1 MSTSHT
7 PSDDHPEGDPS
18 QEPGQVTTV
27 PTSAT
32 PKAKMSKRKKAK
44 ISRGIQ
50 YAILIIIAL
59 VIAISADWK
68 TFIEAFGRFDIAAGM
83 FPEVLTMALK
93 NTVIFTILGF
103 ALGLVIAIIVA
114 LMRLSSVG
122 IYRWLALIYIE
133 FFRGLPALV
142 VFLVMG
148 FGLPAAFQDLKLPP
162 LVTIMIALG
171 LVSSAYMAETIRA
184 GIQAVPKGQ
193 IEAARSL
200 GMSSSRAM
208 ITIVMPQAMRIILP
222 PLTNELILL
231 TKDSSLAYI
240 LGSTVDG
247 RELAALGRAEIVNT
261 ANLTPFLV
269 IAFAYLI
276 ITVPLSYLSRVL
288 ERKFGSADSGV
299 K

>member
-1 MSTSHT
+1 MSV
-7 PSDDHPEGDPS
+7 PSASEDGRPTGPAV
-18 QEPGQVTTV
+18 PVATT
-27 PTSAT
+27 T
-32 PKAKMSKRKKAK
+32 PKAKMSKRQKAK
-44 ISRGIQ
+44 LSRGIQ
-50 YAILIIIAL
+50 YAILV
-59 VIAISADWK
+59 VIAILIVIFADWPK
-68 TFIEAFGRFDIAAGM
+68 LIDTFGRADIATGM
-83 FPEVLTMALK
+83 FPDVITMALK
-93 NTVIFTILGF
+93 NTVVYTFLGF
-103 ALGLVIAIIVA
+103 ALGLVIALVVA

-122 IYRWLALIYIE
+122 VYRWLATIYIE

-142 VFLVMG
+142 VFLVLG
-148 FGLPAAFQDLKLPP
+148 FGLPVAFDNFNLPQ
-162 LVTIMIALG
+162 LVIIMIALG

-208 ITIVMPQAMRIILP
+208 FTIVLPQAMRIILP

-231 TKDSSLAYI
+231 AKDSSLAYI
-240 LGSTVDG
+240 LGSSVDG

-261 ANLTPFLV
+261 ANLTPFIV
-269 IAFAYLI
+269 IALCYLI

-288 ERKFGSADSGV
+288 EKKYGSADSGV

>member
-1 MSTSHT
+1 MSPT
-7 PSDDHPEGDPS
+7 PATGGNGPTGPA
-18 QEPGQVTTV
+18 V
-27 PTSAT
+27 PLATAT
-32 PKAKMSKRKKAK
+32 PKAKMSKRQKAK
-44 ISRGIQ
+44 LSRGIQ
-50 YAILIIIAL
+50 YAILILIAVVIAL
-59 VIAISADWK
+59 VADWP
-68 TFIEAFGRFDIAAGM
+68 TLIDSFGRIDIAVGM
-83 FPEVLTMALK
+83 FPEVITGALK
-93 NTVIFTILGF
+93 NTVIFTALGF
-103 ALGLVIAIIVA
+103 VLGLAIALVVA

-122 IYRWLALIYIE
+122 VYRWLATIYIE

-148 FGLPAAFQDLKLPP
+148 FGLPVAFPGFLLPQ
-162 LVTIMIALG
+162 LVIIMIALG

-193 IEAARSL
+193 VEAARSL

-208 ITIVMPQAMRIILP
+208 ITIVLPQAMRIILP

-240 LGSTVDG
+240 LGSSVDG

-261 ANLTPFLV
+261 ANLTPFIV
-269 IAFAYLI
+269 IALCYLI
-276 ITVPLSYLSRVL
+276 ITIPLSYLSRVL
-288 ERKFGSADSGV
+288 ERKYGSAEPGA

>member
-1 MSTSHT
+1 
-7 PSDDHPEGDPS
+7 
-18 QEPGQVTTV
+18 
-27 PTSAT
+27 
-32 PKAKMSKRKKAK
+32 MSKRQKAK
-44 ISRGIQ
+44 LSRGIQ
-50 YAILIIIAL
+50 YAILILIAV
-59 VIAISADWK
+59 VIAFVADWP
-68 TFIEAFGRFDIAAGM
+68 TLIDSFGRVDIAIGM
-83 FPEVLTMALK
+83 FPGVITGALK
-93 NTVIFTILGF
+93 NTVIFTALGF
-103 ALGLVIAIIVA
+103 VLGLAIALVVA

-122 IYRWLALIYIE
+122 VYRWLATIYIE

-148 FGLPAAFQDLKLPP
+148 FGLPVAFPGFLLPQ
-162 LVTIMIALG
+162 LVIIMIALG

-193 IEAARSL
+193 VEAARSL

-208 ITIVMPQAMRIILP
+208 ITIVLPQAMRIILP

-240 LGSTVDG
+240 LGSSVDG

-261 ANLTPFLV
+261 ANLTPFIV
-269 IAFAYLI
+269 IAVCYLI
-276 ITVPLSYLSRVL
+276 ITIPLSYLSRVL
-288 ERKFGSADSGV
+288 ERKYGSAEPGA

>member
-1 MSTSHT
+1 MSRR
-7 PSDDHPEGDPS
+7 
-18 QEPGQVTTV
+18 Q
-27 PTSAT
+27 
-32 PKAKMSKRKKAK
+32 KAK

-50 YAILIIIAL
+50 YGLL
-59 VIAISADWK
+59 VVIAVVVALMADWP
-68 TFIEAFGRFDIAAGM
+68 TLIDTFGRVDIAVGM
-83 FPEVLTMALK
+83 FPEVVTQALK
-93 NTVIFTILGF
+93 NTVIFTLLGF
-103 ALGLVIAIIVA
+103 VLGLAIAIVLA

-122 IYRWLALIYIE
+122 VYRWLAFVYIE

-148 FGLPAAFQDLKLPP
+148 FGMPLAFEGFNLPQ
-162 LVTIMIALG
+162 LVIIMIALA

-193 IEAARSL
+193 VEAARSL

-208 ITIVMPQAMRIILP
+208 FTIVLPQAMRIILP

-240 LGSTVDG
+240 LGSSVDG
-247 RELAALGRAEIVNT
+247 RELTALARAEIVNT
-261 ANLTPFLV
+261 ANLTPFIVVALC
-269 IAFAYLI
+269 YLI
-276 ITVPLSYLSRVL
+276 ITIPLSYLSRVL
-288 ERKFGSADSGV
+288 ERKYGSAEAGV

>member
-1 MSTSHT
+1 MSRR
-7 PSDDHPEGDPS
+7 
-18 QEPGQVTTV
+18 Q
-27 PTSAT
+27 
-32 PKAKMSKRKKAK
+32 KAK

-50 YAILIIIAL
+50 YGLLI
-59 VIAISADWK
+59 VIAVVVALMADWP
-68 TFIEAFGRFDIAAGM
+68 TLIGTFGRVDIAAAM
-83 FPEVLTMALK
+83 FPEVVTQALK
-93 NTVIFTILGF
+93 NTVVFTLLGF
-103 ALGLVIAIIVA
+103 ALGLAIAIVLA

-122 IYRWLALIYIE
+122 VYRWLAFVYIE

-148 FGLPAAFQDLKLPP
+148 FGLPLAFPGFQLPKLYI
-162 LVTIMIALG
+162 IMIALA

-193 IEAARSL
+193 VEAARSL

-208 ITIVMPQAMRIILP
+208 FTIVLPQAMRIILP

-240 LGSTVDG
+240 LGSSVDG
-247 RELAALGRAEIVNT
+247 RELTALARAEIVNT
-261 ANLTPFLV
+261 ANLTPFIVVALC
-269 IAFAYLI
+269 YLI
-276 ITVPLSYLSRVL
+276 ITIPLSYLSRVL
-288 ERKFGSADSGV
+288 ERKYGSAEAGV

>member
-1 MSTSHT
+1 
-7 PSDDHPEGDPS
+7 
-18 QEPGQVTTV
+18 
-27 PTSAT
+27 
-32 PKAKMSKRKKAK
+32 MSKRQKAK

-50 YAILIIIAL
+50 YGILV
-59 VIAISADWK
+59 VIAVVIAVVADWP
-68 TFIEAFGRFDIAAGM
+68 TLIDTFGRVDIAAGM
-83 FPEVLTMALK
+83 FPDVITKALK
-93 NTVIFTILGF
+93 NTVVFTGLGF
-103 ALGLVIAIIVA
+103 VLGLAIAIVLA

-122 IYRWLALIYIE
+122 VYRWIAFVYIE

-148 FGLPAAFQDLKLPP
+148 FGLPVAFPGFILPQ
-162 LVTIMIALG
+162 LVVIMIALA

-193 IEAARSL
+193 VEAARSL

-208 ITIVMPQAMRIILP
+208 FTIVLPQAMRIILP

-240 LGSTVDG
+240 LGSSVDG
-247 RELAALGRAEIVNT
+247 RELAALGRAEIVNS
-261 ANLTPFLV
+261 ANLTPFIV
-269 IAFAYLI
+269 IALCYLI
-276 ITVPLSYLSRVL
+276 ITIPLSYLSRVL
-288 ERKFGSADSGV
+288 EKKYGSADSGV

>member
-1 MSTSHT
+1 MSV
-7 PSDDHPEGDPS
+7 PSASEDGRPTGPA
-18 QEPGQVTTV
+18 V
-27 PTSAT
+27 PVATAT
-32 PKAKMSKRKKAK
+32 PKAKMSKRQKAK
-44 ISRGIQ
+44 VSRGIQ
-50 YAILIIIAL
+50 YAILVIIAIL
-59 VIAISADWK
+59 IAIFADWP
-68 TFIEAFGRFDIAAGM
+68 TLIDTFGRVDIATGM
-83 FPEVLTMALK
+83 FPEVITGALK
-93 NTVIFTILGF
+93 NTVVFTLLGF
-103 ALGLVIAIIVA
+103 ALGLAIALVVA

-122 IYRWLALIYIE
+122 VYRWLATIYIE

-148 FGLPAAFQDLKLPP
+148 FGLPVAFQGFILPQ
-162 LVTIMIALG
+162 LVIIMIALG

-208 ITIVMPQAMRIILP
+208 FTIVLPQAMRIILP

-240 LGSTVDG
+240 LGSSVDG

-261 ANLTPFLV
+261 ANLTPFIV
-269 IAFAYLI
+269 IALCYLI

-288 ERKFGSADSGV
+288 EKKYGSADSGV

>member
-1 MSTSHT
+1 MSTT
-7 PSDDHPEGDPS
+7 PAREDGGPTGP
-18 QEPGQVTTV
+18 TT
-27 PTSAT
+27 PTATAT
-32 PKAKMSKRKKAK
+32 PKAKMGKRQKAK

-50 YAILIIIAL
+50 YAILIIIAVL
-59 VIAISADWK
+59 IAFKADWG
-68 TFIEAFGRFDIAAGM
+68 TLIESFGRVDLAIGM
-83 FPEVLTMALK
+83 FPDVITKALK
-93 NTVIFTILGF
+93 NTVTFTILGF
-103 ALGLVIAIIVA
+103 VLGLAIAIVLA

-122 IYRWLALIYIE
+122 VYRWLAFVYTE

-148 FGLPAAFQDLKLPP
+148 FGLPLAFKGFNLPQ
-162 LVTIMIALG
+162 LVIIMIALA

-193 IEAARSL
+193 VEAARSL

-208 ITIVMPQAMRIILP
+208 VTIVLPQAMRIILP

-240 LGSTVDG
+240 LGSSVDG
-247 RELAALGRAEIVNT
+247 RELTALARAEIVNT
-261 ANLTPFLV
+261 ANLTPFIV
-269 IAFAYLI
+269 IALCYLI
-276 ITVPLSYLSRVL
+276 ITIPLSYLSRVL
-288 ERKFGSADSGV
+288 ERKYGSAEPGV

>member
-1 MSTSHT
+1 MSPT
-7 PSDDHPEGDPS
+7 PEAGHG
-18 QEPGQVTTV
+18 GQTGPAV
-27 PTSAT
+27 PLATAT
-32 PKAKMSKRKKAK
+32 PKAKMSKRQKAK
-44 ISRGIQ
+44 LSRGIQ
-50 YAILIIIAL
+50 YAILVLIAVVIAL
-59 VIAISADWK
+59 VADWP
-68 TFIEAFGRFDIAAGM
+68 TLIDSFGRIDIAVGM
-83 FPEVLTMALK
+83 FPEVITGALK
-93 NTVIFTILGF
+93 NTVIFTALGF
-103 ALGLVIAIIVA
+103 VLGLAIALVVA

-122 IYRWLALIYIE
+122 VYRWLATIYIE

-148 FGLPAAFQDLKLPP
+148 FGLPVAFPGFLLPQ
-162 LVTIMIALG
+162 LVIIMIALG

-193 IEAARSL
+193 VEAARSL

-208 ITIVMPQAMRIILP
+208 ITIVLPQAMRIILP

-240 LGSTVDG
+240 LGSSVDG

-261 ANLTPFLV
+261 ANLTPFIV
-269 IAFAYLI
+269 IAVCYLI
-276 ITVPLSYLSRVL
+276 ITIPLSYLSRVL
-288 ERKFGSADSGV
+288 ERKYGSAEPGA

>member
-1 MSTSHT
+1 
-7 PSDDHPEGDPS
+7 
-18 QEPGQVTTV
+18 
-27 PTSAT
+27 
-32 PKAKMSKRKKAK
+32 MSKRQKAK
-44 ISRGIQ
+44 LSRGIQ
-50 YAILIIIAL
+50 YAILIIIA
-59 VIAISADWK
+59 IAVALFADWPK
-68 TFIEAFGRFDIAAGM
+68 LIDSFGRIDIAKGM
-83 FPEVLTMALK
+83 FPEVITMALK
-93 NTVIFTILGF
+93 NTVIYTFLGF
-103 ALGLVIAIIVA
+103 VLGFVIALVVA

-122 IYRWLALIYIE
+122 VYRWLATIYIE

-148 FGLPAAFQDLKLPP
+148 FGLPVAFEGFNLPQ
-162 LVTIMIALG
+162 LIIIMIALG

-208 ITIVMPQAMRIILP
+208 MTIVLPQAMRIILP

-231 TKDSSLAYI
+231 AKDSSLAYI
-240 LGSTVDG
+240 LGSSVDG

-261 ANLTPFLV
+261 ANLTPFIV
-269 IAFAYLI
+269 IALCYLI
-276 ITVPLSYLSRVL
+276 ITIPLSYLSRVL
-288 ERKFGSADSGV
+288 ERKYGSADSGV

>member
-1 MSTSHT
+1 MSTPSARGQRGPTDRTT
-7 PSDDHPEGDPS
+7 P
-18 QEPGQVTTV
+18 
-27 PTSAT
+27 AT

-44 ISRGIQ
+44 ISRLIQ
-50 YAILIIIAL
+50 YAILV
-59 VIAISADWK
+59 VIAVVIIVTADWK
-68 TFIEAFGRFDIAAGM
+68 TLVETFGRVDLAIGM
-83 FPEVLTMALK
+83 FPNVITTALK
-93 NTVIFTILGF
+93 NTVVFTVLGFILGL
-103 ALGLVIAIIVA
+103 AIAIVLA

-122 IYRWLALIYIE
+122 VYRWLAFIYTE

-148 FGLPAAFQDLKLPP
+148 FGLPLAFRDFNLPR
-162 LVTIMIALG
+162 LVIIMIALA

-193 IEAARSL
+193 VEAARSL

-208 ITIVMPQAMRIILP
+208 ITIVLPQAMRIILP

-240 LGSTVDG
+240 LGSSVDG
-247 RELAALGRAEIVNT
+247 RELTALARAEIVNT
-261 ANLTPFLV
+261 ANLTPFIV
-269 IAFAYLI
+269 VAICYLI
-276 ITVPLSYLSRVL
+276 ITIPLSYLSRVL
-288 ERKFGSADSGV
+288 ERKYGSAESGV

>member
-1 MSTSHT
+1 MS
-7 PSDDHPEGDPS
+7 
-18 QEPGQVTTV
+18 V
-27 PTSAT
+27 PTASEDGRQTGPAVPAATAT
-32 PKAKMSKRKKAK
+32 PKATMSKRQKAK
-44 ISRGIQ
+44 LSRGIQ
-50 YAILIIIAL
+50 YAILI
-59 VIAISADWK
+59 VIAALIAIFADWP
-68 TFIEAFGRFDIAAGM
+68 TLIDTFGRVDIAAGM
-83 FPEVLTMALK
+83 FPEVVTGALK
-93 NTVIFTILGF
+93 NTIVFTVLGF
-103 ALGLVIAIIVA
+103 ALGLAIALVVA

-122 IYRWLALIYIE
+122 VYRWLATIYIE

-148 FGLPAAFQDLKLPP
+148 FGLPVAFPGFILPQ
-162 LVTIMIALG
+162 LVIIMIALG

-208 ITIVMPQAMRIILP
+208 FTIVLPQAMRIILP

-240 LGSTVDG
+240 LGSSVDG

-261 ANLTPFLV
+261 ANLTPFIV
-269 IAFAYLI
+269 IALCYLI
-276 ITVPLSYLSRVL
+276 ITIPLSYLSRVL
-288 ERKFGSADSGV
+288 ERKYGSADSGV

>member
-1 MSTSHT
+1 MS
-7 PSDDHPEGDPS
+7 
-18 QEPGQVTTV
+18 V
-27 PTSAT
+27 PTASEDGRQTGPAVPTATAT
-32 PKAKMSKRKKAK
+32 PKAKMSKRQKAK

-50 YAILIIIAL
+50 YGILVIIAA
-59 VIAISADWK
+59 VIAIVADWP
-68 TFIEAFGRFDIAAGM
+68 TLIDTFGRVDIAIGM
-83 FPEVLTMALK
+83 FPDVITKALK
-93 NTVIFTILGF
+93 NTVVFTGLGF
-103 ALGLVIAIIVA
+103 VLGLAIAIVLA

-122 IYRWLALIYIE
+122 VYRWLAFVYTE

-148 FGLPAAFQDLKLPP
+148 FGLPLAFKGFNLPQ
-162 LVTIMIALG
+162 LIIIMIALA

-193 IEAARSL
+193 VEAARSL

-208 ITIVMPQAMRIILP
+208 FTIVLPQAMRIILP

-240 LGSTVDG
+240 LGSSVDG
-247 RELAALGRAEIVNT
+247 RELTALARAEIVNT
-261 ANLTPFLV
+261 ANLSPFIVVALCYLV
-269 IAFAYLI
+269 ITI
-276 ITVPLSYLSRVL
+276 PLSYLSRVL
-288 ERKFGSADSGV
+288 ERKYGSADSGV

>member
-1 MSTSHT
+1 MSPT
-7 PSDDHPEGDPS
+7 PETGRG
-18 QEPGQVTTV
+18 GQTGPAV
-27 PTSAT
+27 PLATAT
-32 PKAKMSKRKKAK
+32 PKAKMSKRQKAK
-44 ISRGIQ
+44 LSRGIQ
-50 YAILIIIAL
+50 YAILILIAV
-59 VIAISADWK
+59 VIAFVADWP
-68 TFIEAFGRFDIAAGM
+68 TLIDSFGRVDIAIGM
-83 FPEVLTMALK
+83 FPGVITGALK
-93 NTVIFTILGF
+93 NTVIFTALGF
-103 ALGLVIAIIVA
+103 VLGLAIALVVA

-122 IYRWLALIYIE
+122 VYRWLATIYIE

-148 FGLPAAFQDLKLPP
+148 FGLPVAFPGFLLPQ
-162 LVTIMIALG
+162 LVIIMIALG

-193 IEAARSL
+193 VEAARSL

-208 ITIVMPQAMRIILP
+208 ITIVLPQAMRIILP

-240 LGSTVDG
+240 LGSSVDG

-261 ANLTPFLV
+261 ANLTPFIV
-269 IAFAYLI
+269 IAVCYLI
-276 ITVPLSYLSRVL
+276 ITIPLSYLSRVL
-288 ERKFGSADSGV
+288 ERKYGSADSGV

>member
-1 MSTSHT
+1 MSPT
-7 PSDDHPEGDPS
+7 PETVHG
-18 QEPGQVTTV
+18 GQTGPAVSLAT
-27 PTSAT
+27 AT
-32 PKAKMSKRKKAK
+32 PKAKMSKRQKAK
-44 ISRGIQ
+44 LSRGIQ
-50 YAILIIIAL
+50 YAILILIAVVIAL
-59 VIAISADWK
+59 VADWP
-68 TFIEAFGRFDIAAGM
+68 TLIDSFGRVDIAVGM
-83 FPEVLTMALK
+83 FPEVITGALK
-93 NTVIFTILGF
+93 NTVIFTALGF
-103 ALGLVIAIIVA
+103 VLGLAIALVVA

-122 IYRWLALIYIE
+122 VYRWLATIYIE

-148 FGLPAAFQDLKLPP
+148 FGLPVAFPGFLLPQ
-162 LVTIMIALG
+162 LVIIMIALG

-193 IEAARSL
+193 VEAARSL

-208 ITIVMPQAMRIILP
+208 ITIVLPQAMRIILP

-240 LGSTVDG
+240 LGSSVDG

-261 ANLTPFLV
+261 ANLTPFIV
-269 IAFAYLI
+269 IAVCYLI
-276 ITVPLSYLSRVL
+276 ITIPLSYLSRVL
-288 ERKFGSADSGV
+288 ERKYGSAEPGA

>member
-1 MSTSHT
+1 MSTSST
-7 PSDDHPEGDPS
+7 SGDGDPNGP
-18 QEPGQVTTV
+18 EPALRAA
-27 PTSAT
+27 AT
-32 PKAKMSKRKKAK
+32 PKAKMSKRQKAK
-44 ISRGIQ
+44 LSRGIQ
-50 YAILIIIAL
+50 YAVLIIIAL
-59 VIAISADWK
+59 VIAFTADWE
-68 TFIEAFGRFDIAAGM
+68 TLIDTFGRVDVAAGM
-83 FPEVLTMALK
+83 FPEVFNALK
-93 NTVIFTILGF
+93 NTVVFTLLGF
-103 ALGLVIAIIVA
+103 ALGLAIALVLA

-122 IYRWLALIYIE
+122 VYRWLATIYIE

-148 FGLPAAFQDLKLPP
+148 FGLPVAFEGFNLPQ
-162 LVTIMIALG
+162 LTIITIALG

-208 ITIVMPQAMRIILP
+208 FTIVLPQAMRIILP

-240 LGSTVDG
+240 LGSSVDG
-247 RELAALGRAEIVNT
+247 RELAALGRAEIVNS
-261 ANLTPFLV
+261 ASLTPFIV
-269 IAFAYLI
+269 IAVAYLI
-276 ITVPLSYLSRVL
+276 ITIPLSYLSRVL
-288 ERKFGSADSGV
+288 ERKYGSADSGV

>member
-1 MSTSHT
+1 MSTS
-7 PSDDHPEGDPS
+7 
-18 QEPGQVTTV
+18 
-27 PTSAT
+27 PTKENGGPTGPRSSIAPLA
-32 PKAKMSKRKKAK
+32 PKAKMSKRQKAK

-50 YAILIIIAL
+50 YGILVVL
-59 VIAISADWK
+59 VAVIVLVADWP
-68 TFIEAFGRFDIAAGM
+68 TMFDTFGRLDIAAGM
-83 FPEVLTMALK
+83 FPDVITKALK
-93 NTVIFTILGF
+93 NTVVFTALGFILGL
-103 ALGLVIAIIVA
+103 AIAIVLA

-122 IYRWLALIYIE
+122 VYRWLAFIYIE

-148 FGLPAAFQDLKLPP
+148 FGLPVAFPGFLLPQ
-162 LVTIMIALG
+162 LVVIMIALA

-193 IEAARSL
+193 VEAARSL

-208 ITIVMPQAMRIILP
+208 VTIVLPQAMRIILP

-240 LGSTVDG
+240 LGSSVDG

-261 ANLTPFLV
+261 ANLTPFIV
-269 IAFAYLI
+269 IAVCYLI
-276 ITVPLSYLSRVL
+276 ITIPLSYLSRVL
-288 ERKFGSADSGV
+288 ERKYGSAEPGV